1 MITHNGCNVRDWGK
15 KNRTDDLLCSVWC
28 GGFRMRPPCFLH
40 ALLWPQRLV
49 WHPFCVV
56 VIFSPNA
63 LFCICLQG
71 RQYPSIWSLPERKR
85 IFFFFYSERQIHVS
99 SLSGDLLKVL
109 KETAEWNATC
119 VAWIVNRCWKDD
131 AGGSWAGVT
140 LSGRVLGAPVHQCF
154 CSLGI

>member
-1 MITHNGCNVRDWGK
+1 MGVMSVTGARRTEQMICCAQSGVEALGCALLASSTLFCDHKDWFGI
-15 KNRTDDLLCSVWC
+15 LSVWLSSFPQMHC
-28 GGFRMRPPCFLH
+28 FAFAFREGNTHPSDHFQKEKGF
-40 ALLWPQRLV
+40 
-49 WHPFCVV
+49 
-56 VIFSPNA
+56 
-63 LFCICLQG
+63 
-71 RQYPSIWSLPERKR
+71 
-85 IFFFFYSERQIHVS
+85 FFFFYSERQIHVS
-99 SLSGDLLKVL
+99 SLSGDLLKLL